1 MKIILPLAGPSAFFN
16 SQDYPYPKPIIE
28 IQGRPMIELAVEN
41 LRGLSPEAE
50 FVFVALKSDVIKY
63 SYEGLFR
70 LATGGRSKIVSLAEK
85 TSGMLCSCLLAI
97 DHIDPDEPLVIA
109 NFDQMFSCD
118 LAAILRRFETARA
131 DAGVITFDSIH
142 PRWSYVQVD
151 EAGACLQFCEKTVI
165 SRDAIAGFYYFRR
178 GRDFIEAAKWSIRR
192 GDAVGQDFYVAPILN
207 YFVLNEAKVA
217 AVAVPNEAYHSFYT
231 PQKIEAFERE
241 QLAKAAAAPR
251 ALPPVNLV
259 VPAAGQGSRFA
270 KQGYAKPKPFIDVK
284 DRPMIELVLDNLGL
298 PGAREILL
306 LRREHIEAEA
316 EVVSRLDERGC
327 SIVPVEGLTEGTLC
341 TVLLSRQLIDE
352 DRPLLIANSDQL
364 ADFSCEAFVRD
375 CFDRG
380 LDGSILVFRD
390 PEMNPKWSFARL
402 NDDGTV
408 AEVAEKQPISDLAT
422 VGVYLFRRGHDFV
435 RAAIDMIAHGDRVN
449 NEFYTCPVYNYA
461 IKNGLKIGVYEIPM
475 AAMHGLGTPE
485 DLNAYLA
492 ADAAAQASGRSA
504 A

>member
-1 MKIILPLAGPSAFFN
+1 
-16 SQDYPYPKPIIE
+16 
-28 IQGRPMIELAVEN
+28 
-41 LRGLSPEAE
+41 
-50 FVFVALKSDVIKY
+50 
-63 SYEGLFR
+63 
-70 LATGGRSKIVSLAEK
+70 
-85 TSGMLCSCLLAI
+85 
-97 DHIDPDEPLVIA
+97 
-109 NFDQMFSCD
+109 
-118 LAAILRRFETARA
+118 
-131 DAGVITFDSIH
+131 
-142 PRWSYVQVD
+142 
-151 EAGACLQFCEKTVI
+151 
-165 SRDAIAGFYYFRR
+165 
-178 GRDFIEAAKWSIRR
+178 
-192 GDAVGQDFYVAPILN
+192 
-207 YFVLNEAKVA
+207 
-217 AVAVPNEAYHSFYT
+217 
-231 PQKIEAFERE
+231 
-241 QLAKAAAAPR
+241 
-251 ALPPVNLV
+251 

-270 KQGYAKPKPFIDVK
+270 KQGYAKPKPFIDVQ

-375 CFDRG
+375 CLERG

-422 VGVYLFRRGHDFV
+422 VGIYFFRRGADFV

-485 DLNAYLA
+485 DLQSYLA
-492 ADAAAQASGRSA
+492 SQAAAPAAGRSGQGRSVA
-504 A
+504 